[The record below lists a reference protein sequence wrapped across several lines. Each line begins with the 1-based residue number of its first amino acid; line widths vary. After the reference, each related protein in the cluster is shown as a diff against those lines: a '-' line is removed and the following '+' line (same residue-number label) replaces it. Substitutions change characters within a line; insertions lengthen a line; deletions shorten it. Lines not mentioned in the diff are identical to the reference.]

1 MEKQEEKVQY
11 IIPYFNVNYY
21 DSNKTRIYSFLVPSN
36 SIKETSN
43 IMTKYQESNKLVGL
57 KEVITRATESDLKQ
71 ILSIRSDYS
80 QPHY

>member
-1 MEKQEEKVQY
+1 
-11 IIPYFNVNYY
+11 
-21 DSNKTRIYSFLVPSN
+21 
-36 SIKETSN
+36 
-43 IMTKYQESNKLVGL
+43 MTKYQESNKLVGL